1 MDNKNLSIVATIVTV
16 LFCGIP
22 GLASLCLGVLVTFQG
37 SMFANPRSDTLFSLS
52 LLCIGVI
59 FIAIPVVTGL
69 LTFRKRPPKETNIS
83 PDEPI
88 PPPS

>member
-1 MDNKNLSIVATIVTV
+1 MDNKNLSIVATIVTI
-16 LFCGIP
+16 LLCGIP
-22 GLASLCLGVLVTFQG
+22 GLASLCLAVLVTFQG
-37 SMFANPRSDTLFSLS
+37 PIFANPRSDTLFSLS

-59 FIAIPVVTGL
+59 FIAIPMVTGL
-69 LTFRKRPPKETNIS
+69 LTFRKRPPKKTSFS